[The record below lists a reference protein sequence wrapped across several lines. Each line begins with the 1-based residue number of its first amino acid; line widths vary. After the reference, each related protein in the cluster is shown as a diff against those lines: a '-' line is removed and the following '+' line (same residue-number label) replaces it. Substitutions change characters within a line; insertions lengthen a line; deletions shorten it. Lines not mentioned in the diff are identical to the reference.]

1 MALPRRDGILLAL
14 LLGLILAVAAGA
26 ETLRVRLDEGTVA
39 ALTDDSEL
47 FVEAYPQ
54 RGEGL
59 LAFTRRLTG
68 DAGAAERIS
77 ELNSRPRR
85 LLAGVR
91 YKVPY
96 ELLRPENQLAV
107 VRALFPA
114 DRTRREKVTRDTPL
128 GELEGW
134 LYTVENADAGT
145 VSEFFFAEKL
155 PGAPVHMRV
164 TRDGEVLTEMTQ
176 IERHRP

>member
-1 MALPRRDGILLAL
+1 MSRPLTATTLLLAAAL
-14 LLGLILAVAAGA
+14 FVATGPLAAAEPETLPTPFTAEEIRDEWITDFRLTVKMSSPGGEHLERWTVLSWDEEGA
-26 ETLRVRLDEGTVA
+26 EMESVRIDEAGNVQGEPQVARSSWTELRDH
-39 ALTDDSEL
+39 
-47 FVEAYPQ
+47 
-54 RGEGL
+54 
-59 LAFTRRLTG
+59 
-68 DAGAAERIS
+68 
-77 ELNSRPRR
+77 
-85 LLAGVR
+85 
-91 YKVPY
+91 
-96 ELLRPENQLAV
+96 
-107 VRALFPA
+107 ALFPA